1 MRKTALPCTRTVGA
15 PTALPCAPSAPI
27 PAARAAD
34 SVPSTSSPTASILT
48 AELPR
53 HVEDWLLDC
62 DYRQHSSRT
71 IETRRVVTD
80 KLLWFLLHH
89 GHASCGLSELRQFLA
104 YLRRGHENPEGRWD
118 NKQNPRCS
126 TTLRPAT
133 VHMYYSHLRTFFR
146 WTVAEGVVESSPMDR
161 LTPPVARP
169 DQIQPFTQDQ
179 VEAILQAAKR
189 GNHPRRDKAIVLF
202 LLDTGVRAS
211 ELCSLKM
218 CDVDLPGRSCRV
230 LGKGNKYRSL
240 SFSRETGKVLSQY
253 LQREERQADDAL
265 FRAGRGTEAG
275 GALTRSGL
283 FQLVQRLG
291 KEAGIQATRCSPHT
305 FRHTCAVEF
314 LRAGGGVFVLK
325 AMLGHTSLAVTNR
338 YCAVAQADIQSQHQ
352 KFSPVE
358 RLRRRGSSTG

>member
-1 MRKTALPCTRTVGA
+1 
-15 PTALPCAPSAPI
+15 
-27 PAARAAD
+27 
-34 SVPSTSSPTASILT
+34 
-48 AELPR
+48 
-53 HVEDWLLDC
+53 
-62 DYRQHSSRT
+62 
-71 IETRRVVTD
+71 VVSD

-89 GHASCGLSELRQFLA
+89 GHTSCGLAELRGFLA
-104 YLRRGHENPEGRWD
+104 YLQRGHESLEGRWD

-126 TTLRPAT
+126 TFLRPAT
-133 VHMYYSHLRTFFR
+133 VHISYSHLRTFFR
-146 WTVAEGVVESSPMDR
+146 WTAAEGVVESSPMDR
-161 LTPPVARP
+161 LPPPIARP

-189 GNHPRRDKAIVLF
+189 SNHPRRDKAIILF

-211 ELCSLKM
+211 ELCALKM
-218 CDVDLPGRSCRV
+218 SDVDLPGRSCRV

-253 LQREERQADDAL
+253 LQREDRQADDAL
-265 FRAGRGTEAG
+265 FRTGRGAEAG
-275 GALTRSGL
+275 GGLTRSGL
-283 FQLVQRLG
+283 FQLIQRLG
-291 KEAGIQATRCSPHT
+291 KVGIQATRCSPQT

-352 KFSPVE
+352 KFSSVE
-358 RLRRRGSSTG
+358 RLRERGYSTG